1 MKNQRFRRSAVA
13 FFMIAAFAIV
23 EIYMLYKHTAIV
35 EGVDQKTDAYKKEA
49 IAACNRRTIVPG
61 DILDCNGT
69 LLVQNK
75 KIGEPGVYADDYAY
89 SQVLGY
95 LQNGGYRFQKLA
107 EDTLY
112 ETKGIEDT
120 KGNSIQVNIDH
131 GLQKKAAEILSSEI
145 GGIDQVG
152 SLVVL
157 DAKTGQ
163 VLTMLS
169 YPSFNANELT
179 SSITAMDAADPDL
192 EMRYP
197 MAYKNGKAPGSVFKV
212 VTMMAALEN
221 GMGEKKYQ
229 DSSYKA
235 GEYTVKNAYGNSGD
249 WIDLR
254 TALVR
259 SSNCVMAQ
267 AAQELGAKRLTDM
280 AAKCMIGKEVDLDFG
295 TLTSNWEVDDSDQ
308 EVLCQTGFGQGKV
321 LTSTMNMAMIAQAIA
336 ADGIM
341 QKPYLVKRVLSKDGK
356 VVKEGSA
363 EVLSKVCAPE
373 TAQAV
378 KDAMHDAVQEY
389 KRQADGKTQA
399 LTDQY
404 QICCKTGTSEN
415 GDEEGTNNA
424 WMISLAPMD
433 DPQYVVVAN
442 QIKCHKHGVELL
454 DSIVQVYQY
463 LFEEM

>member
-1 MKNQRFRRSAVA
+1 
-13 FFMIAAFAIV
+13 
-23 EIYMLYKHTAIV
+23 
-35 EGVDQKTDAYKKEA
+35 
-49 IAACNRRTIVPG
+49 
-61 DILDCNGT
+61 
-69 LLVQNK
+69 
-75 KIGEPGVYADDYAY
+75 
-89 SQVLGY
+89 
-95 LQNGGYRFQKLA
+95 
-107 EDTLY
+107 
-112 ETKGIEDT
+112 
-120 KGNSIQVNIDH
+120 
-131 GLQKKAAEILSSEI
+131 
-145 GGIDQVG
+145 
-152 SLVVL
+152 
-157 DAKTGQ
+157 
-163 VLTMLS
+163 
-169 YPSFNANELT
+169 
-179 SSITAMDAADPDL
+179 
-192 EMRYP
+192 
-197 MAYKNGKAPGSVFKV
+197 
-212 VTMMAALEN
+212 
-221 GMGEKKYQ
+221 
-229 DSSYKA
+229 
-235 GEYTVKNAYGNSGD
+235 VKNAYGNSGD

-267 AAQELGAKRLTDM
+267 AAQELGANRLTDM

-295 TLTSNWEVDDSDQ
+295 TITSNWEVDDSDQ

-336 ADGIM
+336 ADGVM
-341 QKPYLVKRVLSKDGK
+341 QKPYLIKQVLSKDGK

-363 EVLSKVCAPE
+363 GILSEVCAPE

-415 GDEEGTNNA
+415 GDEEDTNNA

-442 QIKCHKHGVELL
+442 QIKCHKHGAELL
-454 DSIVQVYQY
+454 DSIAQVYQY